1 MRCQQCSDAEAT
13 VHLKEVTDGKL
24 RELHLC
30 ETCANEKGFHPVI
43 EQNKLS
49 IATQFIWMAENLYPE
64 TSSKVGAVQCSAC
77 GLRYSQFSRVGRVG
91 CPECYDAFQP
101 QLQKILLRVHGATKH
116 KGRLPVDPSAAPTM
130 TGTLGGP
137 ESPAGGSTGGTTTK
151 TREGGPASAQPAES
165 APADLSAL
173 TPEQVA
179 AHVRELEEKLRRAV
193 ETEAYEDA
201 ARIRDEIRRLRGG
214 AE

>member
-1 MRCQQCSDAEAT
+1 MRCQQCNDAEAT

-30 ETCANEKGFHPVI
+30 ESCANEKGFHPVI
-43 EQNKLS
+43 EQNKLT

-116 KGRLPVDPSAAPTM
+116 KGRLPVDPSSPATAATSTATAESPEVPASGAT
-130 TGTLGGP
+130 GGP
-137 ESPAGGSTGGTTTK
+137 SGPAG
-151 TREGGPASAQPAES
+151 A

-173 TPEQVA
+173 SPEQLER
-179 AHVRELEEKLRRAV
+179 HVRELEGKLKRAV